1 MSLMLF
7 LGFLQNSIQL
17 VPDGTIFLHIALIIF
32 MVYVLNATLFRPINR
47 ILEERERRT
56 RGRSGEAQDT
66 LRRVDANLKR
76 YENSLREARVEGYQR
91 LEQERAEAMRVRQA
105 QVDKVR
111 AEVTQSIAEQ
121 KTAIQVQTT
130 EARASLEGDA
140 RRIAGEI
147 SSQLLRRPGGGVS
160 SAQPRA

>member
-1 MSLMLF
+1 MLF

-147 SSQLLRRPGGGVS
+147 SSQLLHRPGGGVS